1 LEILAYILSFFIGI
15 SLSMLGSGG
24 TILTVPLLV
33 YLLHVSPV
41 YATHYSMFIVGIT
54 SAIGVLIRIKDQK
67 PDFKTVIS
75 FLIPSVISLYV
86 TRKFILPSIPEFVY
100 QSSIFTISKSTLLM
114 TLFAVVMFVAAA
126 SMIFDINQ
134 RTVSKT
140 KTDVAQQNSPAFVL
154 VAVFIGMLTG
164 LLGAGG
170 GFLIVPALIYM
181 KKNSMHL
188 AVSTSLLI
196 ITVNSIMGFVSDIHD
211 TVQWKMV
218 LGVALVAIIGM
229 LSGWKISLDISE
241 NKLKRIFGYT
251 VLFIGVLIL
260 LKEWVL

>member
-1 LEILAYILSFFIGI
+1 
-15 SLSMLGSGG
+15 
-24 TILTVPLLV
+24 
-33 YLLHVSPV
+33 
-41 YATHYSMFIVGIT
+41 
-54 SAIGVLIRIKDQK
+54 
-67 PDFKTVIS
+67 
-75 FLIPSVISLYV
+75 
-86 TRKFILPSIPEFVY
+86 
-100 QSSIFTISKSTLLM
+100 
-114 TLFAVVMFVAAA
+114 
-126 SMIFDINQ
+126 
-134 RTVSKT
+134 
-140 KTDVAQQNSPAFVL
+140 
-154 VAVFIGMLTG
+154 
-164 LLGAGG
+164 
-170 GFLIVPALIYM
+170 
-181 KKNSMHL
+181 MHL